1 MKPYQHTPPPRWAT
15 FVLNLLLPDEVQT
28 PAGDYEEYYSSIAHE
43 KGSAAAKRWYI
54 AQLFRLISEIIIA
67 KLYWS
72 LVMWKNYLL
81 VGRRNL
87 LKNKVAASINLFG
100 LSAAIAACVAVFLFV
115 KDFATVDRFQE
126 NGDRIYMITHDV
138 PENDG
143 FATWGTSPVP
153 LGPALK
159 AEFPQVEEFTRLKYR
174 RALFEYNGKSLSEN
188 IVFADDGFFNMFTF
202 PLRLG
207 RPDALKDEST
217 VIISESIS
225 EKYFGSKDPLGEVIT
240 LSFEG
245 NNTQAFVV
253 GGVAEKF
260 PSNSGFRFNVLISAN
275 NPNALAT
282 EARNDWGQ
290 FVEATLIQL
299 VPGSSLESIQAAM
312 PRFIALQNAAN
323 VDWPISSFGFE
334 NLRHKGIMAFMVR
347 DRVIYAVEWPF
358 MIVFALIPLFMLA
371 LSCINYV
378 NITLASA
385 LRRLK
390 EIGIRKVVGGSRKQ
404 LIMQFLAEN
413 MILCFISLIMG
424 AILAVAFLVPVFNN
438 LFVEQIDLR
447 VAQDWGLWIF
457 LFVLLIFVGF
467 VSGAYPAFYIS
478 SFEPSSILRGQEK
491 VNRSA
496 WLTKTLM
503 TIQFALAFVTV
514 VVSVYLAQNNQHLM
528 TVDWGYKPD
537 NTLVVRLS
545 GQDQFGLLAADLQQY
560 PQIEVISGA
569 QHHIGEGGDASRVNI
584 EGEEST
590 VRRIAVGDN
599 YFQSMGITIRDGRE
613 FTENYTQP
621 DSANVL
627 VNQSFL
633 DDAGWTDITDKTL
646 RLDGRSVAI
655 IGLIDNILTSPIG
668 ATFPIVFTNAA
679 PSNFSVATLKVP
691 GDFDPSITESS
702 WKRLYPTASFSY
714 FFQNEIFDIS
724 YNSMRKLNKMFLL
737 IALLSLVIASMGLF
751 GLASQN
757 AVTRMKEMAVRKS
770 LGASSASLAYEL
782 NHKFGFRLVLAASIS
797 SVLCFTGVNWLLSQF
812 PTENIALGSIPL
824 AAAFV
829 LVFATASIAV
839 FFQSRKIALINPA
852 EVLKTD

>member
-1 MKPYQHTPPPRWAT
+1 MKPYKHTPPPRWAT

-43 KGSAAAKRWYI
+43 KGSAAAKRWY
-54 AQLFRLISEIIIA
+54 AMQLFRLIPEIIIA

-100 LSAAIAACVAVFLFV
+100 LSVAIAACVAVFLFV

-143 FATWGTSPVP
+143 FATWGTSPIP

-159 AEFPQVEEFTRLKYR
+159 AEFPQVEEFTRIKYR
-174 RALFEYNGKSLSEN
+174 RAMFEYSGKSLSEN
-188 IVFADDGFFNMFTF
+188 IVFADDGFFNMLTF

-207 RPDALKDEST
+207 RPEALKDEST
-217 VIISESIS
+217 VIISESIA

-253 GGVAEKF
+253 GGVAEKI

-275 NPNALAT
+275 NPNALPT

-347 DRVIYAVEWPF
+347 NRVIYAVEWPF

-424 AILAVAFLVPVFNN
+424 AILAIAFLVPVFNN

-447 VAQDWGLWIF
+447 VAGDWGLWIF

-467 VSGAYPAFYIS
+467 VSGAYPAF
-478 SFEPSSILRGQEK
+478 
-491 VNRSA
+491 
-496 WLTKTLM
+496 
-503 TIQFALAFVTV
+503 
-514 VVSVYLAQNNQHLM
+514 
-528 TVDWGYKPD
+528 
-537 NTLVVRLS
+537 
-545 GQDQFGLLAADLQQY
+545 
-560 PQIEVISGA
+560 
-569 QHHIGEGGDASRVNI
+569 
-584 EGEEST
+584 
-590 VRRIAVGDN
+590 
-599 YFQSMGITIRDGRE
+599 
-613 FTENYTQP
+613 
-621 DSANVL
+621 
-627 VNQSFL
+627 
-633 DDAGWTDITDKTL
+633 
-646 RLDGRSVAI
+646 
-655 IGLIDNILTSPIG
+655 
-668 ATFPIVFTNAA
+668 
-679 PSNFSVATLKVP
+679 
-691 GDFDPSITESS
+691 
-702 WKRLYPTASFSY
+702 
-714 FFQNEIFDIS
+714 
-724 YNSMRKLNKMFLL
+724 
-737 IALLSLVIASMGLF
+737 
-751 GLASQN
+751 
-757 AVTRMKEMAVRKS
+757 
-770 LGASSASLAYEL
+770 
-782 NHKFGFRLVLAASIS
+782 
-797 SVLCFTGVNWLLSQF
+797 
-812 PTENIALGSIPL
+812 
-824 AAAFV
+824 
-829 LVFATASIAV
+829 
-839 FFQSRKIALINPA
+839 
-852 EVLKTD
+852 